1 MLELSFLMFMVGL
14 FFGLSLFL
22 RRITNPYHPDRTIF
36 YIPSPMLF
44 NVLWGSIFYIGY
56 GILMYQENTVRL
68 CLGIIEIILF
78 LYTFL
83 MIYIKHI
90 IKKNRAPYPIWIQK
104 LLNHVVERQE
114 KLDKKSGVYSQRKAL
129 KILGLPTYAKED
141 SEQINKGLDKLK
153 SLQGTGKIQAPYF
166 ETIIHQTANAL
177 QTK

>member
-14 FFGLSLFL
+14 FFGLSILL

-56 GILMYQENTVRL
+56 GILMYQENMVRL
-68 CLGIIEIILF
+68 FLGIIEIILF
-78 LYTFL
+78 LYTLL

-90 IKKNRAPYPIWIQK
+90 LKKNQAPYPTWIQK
-104 LLNHVVERQE
+104 LLNRAIERQE
-114 KLDKKSGVYSQRKAL
+114 KLDKKSGAYSQRKAL

-141 SEQINKGLDKLK
+141 SEQLNKGLNKLK
-153 SLQGTGKIQAPYF
+153 SLQGVGKIQAPYF
-166 ETIIHQTANAL
+166 ETIIQQTAKAL
-177 QTK
+177 KTK

>member
-14 FFGLSLFL
+14 FFGLSILL

-68 CLGIIEIILF
+68 FLGIIEIILF
-78 LYTFL
+78 LYTLL

-90 IKKNRAPYPIWIQK
+90 LKKNQAPYPIWIQK
-104 LLNHVVERQE
+104 LLTRAIERQE
-114 KLDKKSGVYSQRKAL
+114 KLDKKSGAYSQRKAL

-141 SEQINKGLDKLK
+141 SEQLNKGLNKLK
-153 SLQGTGKIQAPYF
+153 SLQGVGKIQAPYF
-166 ETIIHQTANAL
+166 ETIIQQTSKAL
-177 QTK
+177 KTK

>member
-14 FFGLSLFL
+14 FFGLSILL
-22 RRITNPYHPDRTIF
+22 RRITNPYHPDRAVF

-68 CLGIIEIILF
+68 FLGIIEIILF
-78 LYTFL
+78 LYTLL

-90 IKKNRAPYPIWIQK
+90 LKKNQAPYPIWIQK
-104 LLNHVVERQE
+104 LLNRAIERQE
-114 KLDKKSGVYSQRKAL
+114 KLDKKSGAYSQRKAL

-141 SEQINKGLDKLK
+141 SEQLNKGLNKLK
-153 SLQGTGKIQAPYF
+153 SLQGVGKIQAPYF
-166 ETIIHQTANAL
+166 ETIIQQTAKAL
-177 QTK
+177 KTK